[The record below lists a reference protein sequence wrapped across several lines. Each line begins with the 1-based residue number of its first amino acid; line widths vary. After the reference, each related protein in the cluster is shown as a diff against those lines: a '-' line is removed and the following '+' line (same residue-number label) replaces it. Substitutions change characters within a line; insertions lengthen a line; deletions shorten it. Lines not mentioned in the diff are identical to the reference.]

1 VIITIIDGNGAPQ
14 RAIIQAQGPATDRSG
29 AITGPVAGN
38 PQVLMVANPNR
49 SGWWFEN
56 VDAAPM
62 TLSDFGGDPTLAS
75 AVVVYPGQSFPP
87 PGYPVPVTAIT
98 IAGTLGQK
106 FVAREW

>member
-1 VIITIIDGNGAPQ
+1 MILAIVDGNGAPQ
-14 RAIIQAQGPATDRSG
+14 KIVVQTQAPATDRSG

-38 PQVLMVANPNR
+38 PQVLMPANTNR
-49 SGWWFEN
+49 SGWLVEN

-62 TLSDFGGDPTLAS
+62 TVSDFGTDPTQPS
-75 AVVVYPGQSFPP
+75 AYVLYPGHTFPP
-87 PGYPVPVTAIT
+87 AGYPVPVTAIT